1 MELETSNGEEEGKQ
15 VVTRT
20 IYLNR
25 LNEKINLN
33 EMRKALFAVFSQFG
47 EILDVVMR
55 KRLKLRGQAFIAFRH
70 QESATN
76 SLRTM
81 YGFPLFGMR
90 MCIQYAKTDAD
101 AVTKMKGTFV
111 PRPVTEKPRENPVPK
126 KKVTA
131 THKTPHLASAPG
143 NPIAS
148 HVDASTSLMS
158 SHHILFVTNLPDSSS
173 STMLSMLFS
182 QCVECCFVEVQQQM
196 SLLHKS

>member
-1 MELETSNGEEEGKQ
+1 
-15 VVTRT
+15 
-20 IYLNR
+20 
-25 LNEKINLN
+25 
-33 EMRKALFAVFSQFG
+33 MRKALFAVFSQFG

-182 QCVECCFVEVQQQM
+182 QFPGWREVRVVPGRPDIAFVEFDNDQHAAIAKNALDGFPVLPSHRM
-196 SLLHKS
+196 HVVFSSK